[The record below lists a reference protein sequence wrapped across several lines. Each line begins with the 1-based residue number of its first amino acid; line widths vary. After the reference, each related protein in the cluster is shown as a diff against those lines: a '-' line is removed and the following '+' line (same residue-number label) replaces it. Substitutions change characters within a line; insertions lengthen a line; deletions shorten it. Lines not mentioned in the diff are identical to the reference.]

1 MTLSKIEE
9 SVKIYKM
16 IFPKEENP
24 EKLKEKMIEK
34 EQNAISDFVKNL
46 DKEVYENFSN
56 FPLKIP
62 IKLTNPDSLKLDYKF
77 ILIKIQKDFYLFP
90 KASKKDLLDYLFLKK
105 YIANNSSKY
114 LDIKW
119 IISIFIIC
127 FSFIFASFVPIV
139 LDYLEEC
146 VLDEKIV
153 VGGLWLLYAIVCP
166 IMILNSI
173 LSAFTYADDSLTLEE
188 KEKEFSNVSSRLQK
202 FQFPLELQNVYEDI
216 HIYENRNL

>member
-9 SVKIYKM
+9 SEKIYKM

-62 IKLTNPDSLKLDYKF
+62 IKLTNPDSLKLDSKF
-77 ILIKIQKDFYLFP
+77 ILIKIQEDFYLFP
-90 KASKKDLLDYLFLKK
+90 KTFKKDLSDYLFLKK

-119 IISIFIIC
+119 I
-127 FSFIFASFVPIV
+127 
-139 LDYLEEC
+139 
-146 VLDEKIV
+146 
-153 VGGLWLLYAIVCP
+153 LYVC
-166 IMILNSI
+166 L
-173 LSAFTYADDSLTLEE
+173 
-188 KEKEFSNVSSRLQK
+188 
-202 FQFPLELQNVYEDI
+202 
-216 HIYENRNL
+216 

>member
-9 SVKIYKM
+9 SEKIYKM

-62 IKLTNPDSLKLDYKF
+62 IKLTNPDSLKLDSMF
-77 ILIKIQKDFYLFP
+77 ILIKIQEDFYLFP
-90 KASKKDLLDYLFLKK
+90 KAFKKDLSDYLFIKK

-127 FSFIFASFVPIV
+127 FSFIIVTFVPIV

-153 VGGLWLLYAIVCP
+153 GLFWILYVSACP
-166 IMILNSI
+166 FMILNAI
-173 LSAFTYADDSLTLEE
+173 LSALTYADDSLTLEE

-202 FQFPLELQNVYEDI
+202 FKFPLELQNIYEDI
-216 HIYENRNL
+216 HIYENRS

>member
-9 SVKIYKM
+9 SEKIYKM

-62 IKLTNPDSLKLDYKF
+62 IKLTNPDSLKLDSKF
-77 ILIKIQKDFYLFP
+77 ILIKIQEDFYLFP
-90 KASKKDLLDYLFLKK
+90 KTFKKDLSDYLFLKK

-119 IISIFIIC
+119 IICMFIIC
-127 FSFIFASFVPIV
+127 FSFSLVYFVPIV

-153 VGGLWLLYAIVCP
+153 GLFWLLYVSACP
-166 IMILNSI
+166 FIILNSI
-173 LSAFTYADDSLTLEE
+173 VSALTYTDDSLTLEE
-188 KEKEFSNVSSRLQK
+188 KEKEFSNVSSSLQK

-216 HIYENRNL
+216 HIYENRS

>member
-9 SVKIYKM
+9 SEKIYKM

-62 IKLTNPDSLKLDYKF
+62 IKLTNPDSLKLDSMF
-77 ILIKIQKDFYLFP
+77 ILIKIQEDFYLFP
-90 KASKKDLLDYLFLKK
+90 KAFKKDLSDYLFIKK

-127 FSFIFASFVPIV
+127 FSFIIVTFVPIV

-153 VGGLWLLYAIVCP
+153 GLFWILYVSACP
-166 IMILNSI
+166 FMILNAI
-173 LSAFTYADDSLTLEE
+173 LSALTYADDSLTLEE

-202 FQFPLELQNVYEDI
+202 LHFPLELQNVYEDI
-216 HIYENRNL
+216 HIYENRSL